1 MYQNFHIPKKFHDA
15 SRVVGGAE
23 NRKLTESFDIGCRLM
38 CGIESAYQ
46 RSKAENVKKSGS
58 SKSSSQYL
66 REIEMKNN
74 MKSEIFYSSQHRE
87 NSDFQAMIDT
97 LLNTNDI
104 KEKEEKMQRNKSPS
118 TGDINNSNSNSNQNS
133 SLSEMKESKNLL
145 KKYHSLS
152 RTLEPDS
159 DSWMFL
165 SPEELDAEMEAR
177 VMKYKG
183 NDAGNKTS
191 TVLQETEKG
200 ILRNDLLPPKNS
212 ESGQQNT
219 NNDVHQKDNKSVFND
234 TTETNQLQKML
245 DGMKA
250 FISTKS
256 DVGGIGSSKVVKNTP
271 SSAED
276 KTVIEEK
283 NKSEIKQ
290 NYSNSNS
297 NISSDNN
304 AGDGDDTNE
313 ELEIDM
319 EKLMGYINNTNISS
333 SIPIITTHS
342 TEQKKEDHSLNLENP
357 PLAHYFYDEDLIEM
371 SSDDSSD
378 DSDDEDEEEFES
390 QNNQKNTR
398 NEVSI
403 LSENIRII
411 DHDGTGHTETVEN
424 IRNARKTKETDL
436 ISTIGIRT
444 VQLATASSSARGSKA
459 QRSRSAQLNAQGT
472 DRREDTAVGGDI
484 MSSVVGISKL
494 TLLSPAAS
502 ESSSPSCVTAEE
514 SIIISSN
521 NSNSSSLSLSHQGSD
536 ISNSK
541 PLSDSGH
548 SQHRPSSSAA
558 LCDTRQ
564 SSDPGATH
572 SSSRTGAADRTA
584 QSVESGDESDDGD
597 SFYDDSETDSD
608 DEPLDEPTAGG
619 RGGEGGGARSMNP
632 SYEHDPLPSH
642 VESGG
647 NDVEEEEENVGAY
660 LKEYEVR
667 NVPIPCIMRTVQPTL
682 FLRYSSLV
690 RIQLFSLLS
699 FRDFVS
705 VQLCCHNNGQ
715 NNQLTIKS
723 AHLI

>member
-46 RSKAENVKKSGS
+46 RSKAENAKKSGN

-66 REIEMKNN
+66 REIEMKNDV
-74 MKSEIFYSSQHRE
+74 KSEIFYSSEHRD

-104 KEKEEKMQRNKSPS
+104 KEKEERMQKKNSSS
-118 TGDINNSNSNSNQNS
+118 TDDINSSSSNS
-133 SLSEMKESKNLL
+133 SLSEMKVSKNLL
-145 KKYHSLS
+145 ENYFSLS
-152 RTLEPDS
+152 KTLEPDS

-183 NDAGNKTS
+183 NDAADSKTS
-191 TVLQETEKG
+191 NVLQEKEQG
-200 ILRNDLLPPKNS
+200 ILRNDLLSPNNS
-212 ESGQQNT
+212 ESTRLNK
-219 NNDVHQKDNKSVFND
+219 NNGIHKKDTKSVYNVN
-234 TTETNQLQKML
+234 TTETDQLQKML

-256 DVGGIGSSKVVKNTP
+256 DVSGIGSSKVAKNTP
-271 SSAED
+271 SSAEE
-276 KTVIEEK
+276 KTVTEKKIE
-283 NKSEIKQ
+283 SEIKK
-290 NYSNSNS
+290 SDLNSNS
-297 NISSDNN
+297 NVSSGND
-304 AGDGDDTNE
+304 AGNSDETND

-333 SIPIITTHS
+333 SIPTVTTHS
-342 TEQKKEDHSLNLENP
+342 TGQKEEEHSLNIEKP
-357 PLAHYFYDEDLIEM
+357 PLGHYFYDEDLIEI

-390 QNNQKNTR
+390 ENNQKNTR

-403 LSENIRII
+403 LSENVSVI
-411 DHDGTGHTETVEN
+411 DHDWTGHTETVEN
-424 IRNARKTKETDL
+424 IRNALKTKETDL

-459 QRSRSAQLNAQGT
+459 QRSRSAQLNTQGT

-484 MSSVVGISKL
+484 MSSVVGISKM
-494 TLLSPAAS
+494 TLLSPVAA
-502 ESSSPSCVTAEE
+502 ESSSRVTAKERE
-514 SIIISSN
+514 SIIISN
-521 NSNSSSLSLSHQGSD
+521 NINSNSLSVSHQGSD
-536 ISNSK
+536 ITYPK
-541 PLSDSGH
+541 PLSDSSY

-558 LCDTRQ
+558 LCDTHQ
-564 SSDPGATH
+564 SSDPRATQ
-572 SSSRTGAADRTA
+572 SSSRAGAADRTA
-584 QSVESGDESDDGD
+584 VSVESGGESDDGD

-608 DEPLDEPTAGG
+608 DEPFDEPMTGG
-619 RGGEGGGARSMNP
+619 RGGEGEGGGARPANS
-632 SYEHDPLPSH
+632 SYEHDPLPGH
-642 VESGG
+642 VESSG
-647 NDVEEEEENVGAY
+647 NDAEEEEEDVGAY

-667 NVPIPCIMRTVQPTL
+667 HVTIACIMRTVQHTL
-682 FLRYSSLV
+682 FLQYSS
-690 RIQLFSLLS
+690 
-699 FRDFVS
+699 FV
-705 VQLCCHNNGQ
+705 
-715 NNQLTIKS
+715 
-723 AHLI
+723 